1 MMKNKLKELKT
12 AWAGNTCLCFEC
24 LDSTQEYAKILAKK
38 ENVHGILICAEEQTA
53 GKGRRGRVWTSPKGT
68 AIYMSL
74 CLEPKMQPDRVA
86 GLTLVMALAAAMGIR
101 EAVGVDTQIKWPND
115 LVVNGKKVCGILTE
129 MIFKEDGYV
138 VIIGTGINV
147 NTDTFPEDIRETATS
162 LKLELGKE
170 IEKET
175 LIVSV
180 MKYFEIF
187 YEQYEKSEDFSLLKE
202 AYETLL
208 ANKDKSVRVLDPKG
222 AYDGV
227 AKGVNDAG
235 NLIVVRE
242 DGSKVE
248 IDSGEVSVRGI
259 YGYV

>member
-101 EAVGVDTQIKWPND
+101 EATGVETQIKWPND

-147 NTDTFPEDIRETATS
+147 NTDTFSEDIRETATS

-175 LIVSV
+175 IIVSV

-202 AYETLL
+202 SYEEIL
-208 ANKDKSVRVLDPKG
+208 ANKDQNVRVLDPKG
-222 AYDGV
+222 AYEGV
-227 AKGVNDAG
+227 AKGINDAG

-242 DGSKVE
+242 DGSNVE

>member
-1 MMKNKLKELKT
+1 
-12 AWAGNTCLCFEC
+12 
-24 LDSTQEYAKILAKK
+24 
-38 ENVHGILICAEEQTA
+38 
-53 GKGRRGRVWTSPKGT
+53 
-68 AIYMSL
+68 
-74 CLEPKMQPDRVA
+74 
-86 GLTLVMALAAAMGIR
+86 
-101 EAVGVDTQIKWPND
+101 
-115 LVVNGKKVCGILTE
+115 

-147 NTDTFPEDIRETATS
+147 NAENFPEDIRETATS
-162 LKLELGKE
+162 LNLELGKE

-175 LIVSV
+175 IIVSV

-242 DGSKVE
+242 DGSTVE

>member
-1 MMKNKLKELKT
+1 
-12 AWAGNTCLCFEC
+12 
-24 LDSTQEYAKILAKK
+24 
-38 ENVHGILICAEEQTA
+38 
-53 GKGRRGRVWTSPKGT
+53 
-68 AIYMSL
+68 
-74 CLEPKMQPDRVA
+74 MQPDRVA

-115 LVVNGKKVCGILTE
+115 LVVNGKKIYGILTE
-129 MIFKEDGYV
+129 MIFKEDGYA

-147 NTDTFPEDIRETATS
+147 NTDTFPEEICETATS
-162 LKLELGKE
+162 LKSELGKE
-170 IEKET
+170 LEKEM
-175 LIVSV
+175 IIASV

-187 YEQYEKSEDFSLLKE
+187 YEQYEKTEDFSLLKE
-202 AYETLL
+202 AYEALL

-222 AYDGV
+222 AYDGI

-242 DGSKVE
+242 DGNTVE

>member
-147 NTDTFPEDIRETATS
+147 NTDTFPEEICETATS

-175 LIVSV
+175 IIVSV

-202 AYETLL
+202 SYEEIL
-208 ANKDKSVRVLDPKG
+208 ANKDQNVRVLDPKG
-222 AYDGV
+222 AYEGV
-227 AKGVNDAG
+227 AKGINDAG